1 MDRSRGIAGTPI
13 YVKAEAQKDRLEIL
27 KTMEAREALDAVI
40 SMMYILPRTRGRRLS
55 QLLILQCCYTPLE
68 QLIRCSVA
76 VDV

>member
-40 SMMYILPRTRGRRLS
+40 SMM
-55 QLLILQCCYTPLE
+55 
-68 QLIRCSVA
+68 
-76 VDV
+76 